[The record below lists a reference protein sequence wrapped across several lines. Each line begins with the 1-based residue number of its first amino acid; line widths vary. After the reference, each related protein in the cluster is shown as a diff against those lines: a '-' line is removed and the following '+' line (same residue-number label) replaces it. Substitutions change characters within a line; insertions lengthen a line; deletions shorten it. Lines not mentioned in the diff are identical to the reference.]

1 MDLFVV
7 SIPKIMLL
15 YGGDGSN
22 IEPIH
27 RLLTSE
33 LDRKKFGLVII
44 RVRPSAMFDRIL
56 VEESHLFR
64 ALVDW
69 PMFWLGCAIKFVAV
83 DHVCMVRS
91 SSESKW

>member
-1 MDLFVV
+1 
-7 SIPKIMLL
+7 MLL

-22 IEPIH
+22 IEPIR

-44 RVRPSAMFDRIL
+44 RVRRLVVFDWL
-56 VEESHLFR
+56 VVRKQSHRFR

-69 PMFWLGCAIKFVAV
+69 PMFWLGCAIRFVEA
-83 DHVCMVRS
+83 DHACTVQS
-91 SSESKW
+91 SSKCER

>member
-1 MDLFVV
+1 M

-44 RVRPSAMFDRIL
+44 RVRRLAVFDRIG
-56 VEESHLFR
+56 VEESHRSR

-83 DHVCMVRS
+83 DHACMVRS
-91 SSESKW
+91 SSKFAR